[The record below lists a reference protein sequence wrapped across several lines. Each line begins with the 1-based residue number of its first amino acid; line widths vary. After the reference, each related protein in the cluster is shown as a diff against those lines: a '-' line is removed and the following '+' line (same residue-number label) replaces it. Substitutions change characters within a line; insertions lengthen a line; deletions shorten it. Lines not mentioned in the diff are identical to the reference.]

1 MDNNNYVLKVISKYY
16 LISNNLIDQI
26 YLEKNI
32 LSHLN
37 KNFISELYFY
47 FLTDTKIIF
56 VLPFYQGGDLL
67 NFIQKK
73 IKIDEDLLRFY
84 AVQIAY
90 MLNELHKNNIMYRD
104 IKPENLMINND
115 GYLKLIDF
123 GNCKIIENDELSC
136 SLIGNPYYIS
146 PEIISGKGHNYS
158 TDWWSFGIL
167 LYELYFGFPS
177 FNNRKLERNLDLIRS
192 YVIFPSN
199 KIISKELKDLILR
212 LFEKD
217 KDKRLGSKND
227 FSEIIE
233 HQFFKNGGNI
243 INIIYKSLNPSY
255 KSNVSHDNLFENF
268 DEI

>member
-84 AVQIAY
+84 TVQTF

-136 SLIGNPYYIS
+136 SLIGNPCCVS
-146 PEIISGKGHNYS
+146 PEMISGKGHNYS
-158 TDWWSFGIL
+158 TLMEFW
-167 LYELYFGFPS
+167 
-177 FNNRKLERNLDLIRS
+177 
-192 YVIFPSN
+192 
-199 KIISKELKDLILR
+199 
-212 LFEKD
+212 
-217 KDKRLGSKND
+217 
-227 FSEIIE
+227 
-233 HQFFKNGGNI
+233 NI
-243 INIIYKSLNPSY
+243 II
-255 KSNVSHDNLFENF
+255 
-268 DEI
+268 